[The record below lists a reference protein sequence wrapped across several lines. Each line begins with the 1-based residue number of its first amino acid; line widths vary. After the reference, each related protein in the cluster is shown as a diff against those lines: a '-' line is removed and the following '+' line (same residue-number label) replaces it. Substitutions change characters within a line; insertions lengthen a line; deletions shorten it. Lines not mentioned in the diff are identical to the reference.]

1 MHTYNID
8 IELIFA
14 SVNKNPVD
22 LMIVV
27 DIDMMLESV
36 MI

>member
-1 MHTYNID
+1 MFAVQYN
-8 IELIFA
+8 
-14 SVNKNPVD
+14 NPVD
-22 LMIVV
+22 LMIVE